1 MPTKTITLLFAAILL
16 AACGK
21 SGPPRPP
28 VPLIPKSTSDLVVAQ
43 RGPKIVLGWSYPG
56 FTTSGQALRKIDRVV
71 VYRYVEALPSTL
83 VGRDPA
89 NLSGQGSDPGV
100 PPVIALFEQ
109 VPPLTPQQFTKL
121 REKVDSRDAKG
132 LPDITFGGK
141 LIYEDDPSFASTD
154 GRPNRITYGVVTEGG
169 EGKSDLSNLVSIVPL
184 ETASAPESLTA
195 TAGAQGVVLRW
206 SRPRQKVKG
215 QGEPE
220 LIGYNIYRFPAVG
233 NPSELGLPVNGNPVK
248 ELTYTDVPPFG
259 GNRYL
264 VTAISAV
271 GPPRQEGDP
280 AGFATVEFGDL
291 QPPPTPGNLVTL
303 VEENAIRLVWDG
315 VEASDL
321 AGYRIYRVAGTERVA
336 LNKAALSETNFR
348 DSTARRGVS
357 YIYSVVSVDDK
368 GNESPPVAAPVAMIP
383 R

>member
-1 MPTKTITLLFAAILL
+1 MPTKTSSLLFIALL
-16 AACGK
+16 VAACGK

-43 RGPKIVLGWSYPG
+43 RGPKTVLGWSYPG
-56 FTTSGQALRKIDRVV
+56 FTTSGAALRKIDRVV
-71 VYRYVEALPSTL
+71 VYRYVEALPATL
-83 VGRDPA
+83 SGRDPA
-89 NLSGQGSDPGV
+89 TFSGQGSDPGV
-100 PPVIALFEQ
+100 PPVIALFQQ

-121 REKVDSRDAKG
+121 REKIDSRDAKG

-141 LIYEDDPSFASTD
+141 LIYEDDPPFVSVD
-154 GRPNRITYGVVTEGG
+154 GRPNRITYGVVTEGV
-169 EGKSDLSNLVSIVPL
+169 EGKSDLSNLVSIIPL
-184 ETASAPESLTA
+184 EAASAPENLTA

-206 SRPRQKVKG
+206 TSPRQKVKG
-215 QGEPE
+215 KGVPE
-220 LIGYNIYRFPAVG
+220 LIGYNIYRFPATG
-233 NPSELGLPVNGNPVK
+233 NPSELGAPVNGNPVK

-264 VTAISAV
+264 VTAVSAV

-280 AGFATVEFGDL
+280 AGFATIEFGDL
-291 QPPPTPGNLVTL
+291 QPPPVPENLVTL
-303 VEENAIRLVWDG
+303 VEEKAIRLVWDG

-321 AGYRIYRVAGTERVA
+321 AGYKIYRVAGTVRIA
-336 LNKAALSETNFR
+336 LTRTAVSETNFR
-348 DSTARRGVS
+348 DSTARPGVS

-368 GNESPPVAAPVAMIP
+368 GNESPPVAAAVAMIP